1 MATSNSTTA
10 KPRLN
15 ITKEVSAMERMTVD
29 QLRAK
34 YADVFGEP
42 TNGRHREWLIKRIAW
57 RMQANAEGDL
67 SERGRQRAMEL
78 ANDADIRM
86 TPPRERKLTP
96 GAEERTTT
104 AATTVQA
111 TTILLPG
118 TVLKREYKGQ
128 SVRVNVLVDGF
139 EWEGERYKSLTA
151 VAKAITGKHWNGYH
165 FFNLRK
171 NGGER

>member
-1 MATSNSTTA
+1 MATSNFTTA
-10 KPRLN
+10 RLQLN
-15 ITKEVSAMERMTVD
+15 ITKEVTAMERMTVD
-29 QLRAK
+29 QLRVK
-34 YADVFGEP
+34 YAEVFGER
-42 TNGRHREWLIKRIAW
+42 TNGRHKQWLIKRIAW
-57 RMQANAEGDL
+57 RLQANAEGSL
-67 SERGRQRAMEL
+67 SERARRRAMEL
-78 ANDADIRM
+78 ANDADIRT

-111 TTILLPG
+111 NAVLLPG

-151 VAKAITGKHWNGYH
+151 VAKAITGSHMNGFR
-165 FFNLRK
+165 FFQIEGK
-171 NGGER
+171 P